1 MDKMLK
7 SERRKF
13 LMGAGLLAGAL
24 TTGRVLAAA
33 KQPLRIGLTPAFL
46 HDRHGVLL
54 EWKNYLEKHLRQPV
68 SFVLRDSYADT
79 MNLIKQRQLDAAW
92 LCDYPY
98 VLMKPQVHLLVTPL
112 NQGRPYYR
120 SLLIVPAGQKE
131 VRSISDLE
139 GKVFAYADPYSNT
152 GYLAPRH
159 EIRKLKREPDS
170 FFRKTFFT
178 WSHRKAIEAVA
189 YHLAD
194 GAAVDSYV
202 WESLEKVEP
211 GLTWRTRVVS
221 RSEEYGFPPV
231 VVQHDLPREKTQALR
246 RVLLNMSR
254 DHEGQ
259 AILAKLHLSGFAH
272 AEPELYGSVEEMVRQ
287 ADNHHNGAF

>member
-1 MDKMLK
+1 MNETLK
-7 SERRKF
+7 SHRRRF
-13 LMGAGLLAGAL
+13 LIGAGLLAGEL
-24 TTGRVLAAA
+24 TAGRVLAAG

-46 HDRHGVLL
+46 HDRHGLLL
-54 EWKNYLEKHLRQPV
+54 EWKTYLEKRLGQPV

-98 VLMKPQVHLLVTPL
+98 VLMKPQVDLLVTPL

-120 SLLIVPAGQKE
+120 SLLIVPVSQKK

-189 YHLAD
+189 LHLAD

-202 WESLEKVEP
+202 WESLEKIEP
-211 GLTWRTRVVS
+211 GLTSRTRIVS
-221 RSEEYGFPPV
+221 RSMEFGFPPV
-231 VVQHDLPREKTQALR
+231 VVLNDLPKETTQVLR
-246 RVLLNMSR
+246 LVLLNMNG
-254 DHEGQ
+254 DAEGQ
-259 AILAKLHLSGFAH
+259 SILAKLQLSGFIH
-272 AEPELYGSVEEMVRQ
+272 TGPELYESVENMVRQ
-287 ADNHHNGAF
+287 AGNHHNGAF

>member
-1 MDKMLK
+1 MVK
-7 SERRKF
+7 SSRRKF
-13 LMGAGLLAGAL
+13 LIGTGLLAGL
-24 TTGRVLAAA
+24 MSTGHAFAAGA
-33 KQPLRIGLTPAFL
+33 GPLRIGLTPAFL
-46 HDRHGVLL
+46 HDRHGLLL
-54 EWKNYLEKHLRQPV
+54 EWKVYLEKHLGQPV

-98 VLMKPQVHLLVTPL
+98 VLMKSQVDLLVTPL

-120 SLLIVPAGQKE
+120 SLLIVPAGQTR

-159 EIRKLKREPDS
+159 AIRKLKREPDT

-178 WSHRKAIEAVA
+178 WSHRKAVEAVA
-189 YHLAD
+189 LHLAD

-202 WESLEKVEP
+202 WESLAKIEP
-211 GLTWRTRVVS
+211 DLTARTRIVS

-231 VVQHDLPREKTQALR
+231 VVLHDLPQEKKQALR
-246 RVLLNMSR
+246 QVLLNMNR
-254 DHEGQ
+254 DATGQ
-259 AILAKLHLSGFAH
+259 SILAKLHLSGFIN
-272 AEPELYGSVEEMVRQ
+272 AEPERYESVEDMVRQ
-287 ADNHHNGAF
+287 AGEEHNGAF